1 MDFKNIEE
9 TMSLLEQWVSEKT
22 GKALTPVETRI
33 LQQSLEDKTYEQMEI
48 QGYSMA
54 YIKTM
59 VSPKLWKHL
68 SEVAGTPVNKK
79 NCQLVLK
86 GILAEFENKSQ
97 LKLQEIQESEVGQSV
112 TENSSRIA
120 PQSTPM
126 NPYFIGRENAIAH
139 LKTKINQGAKIILI
153 QAAAGIGKTTLATE
167 FLKNQNFDK
176 ILYLTMA
183 KERETISP
191 VESIVE
197 EWLKKDFD
205 EEPGR
210 DFMVSLGRLKRLL
223 QNQKIGILIDNLE
236 PALDSEF
243 RFIEPHRRYIELLR
257 MLTDSMVQSVT
268 LITSRERLCEGDIT
282 VETYRLPELDYCAW
296 KQYFEY
302 YQINNHESILIEMH
316 KSYGGNAKAM
326 RILCGAI
333 QEDDQGDIQSYWNC
347 NKAEILAKPDL
358 KDLVNSQ
365 FKRLQ
370 ELDINAFKLLCR
382 LGCYRY
388 QDVPTVPDNGLLCLL
403 WDVPEG
409 EQRRVIESLKNRS
422 LVEFNQGEYWL
433 HPMIREEAISRL
445 RSSED
450 WENANRKAAEF
461 WLKNSS
467 EIKSLANIIILFFE
481 SFHHYCTIFD
491 WSSAFKILEKKVDFD
506 DFNHK
511 LSTQVRYWGYS
522 QYLIDSLNKLEGKL
536 SNINDDEAQ
545 RLGHIGVSFYYL
557 SNYTKAIEYLERV
570 QELFKNTSAYYYTR
584 AMYWLGKSHARLGNF
599 SLALSYCDQALEQ
612 VEKLKKRQEDYG
624 SSECATLNVIGSIY
638 MDLGEYEKAIENHKE
653 VLKLS
658 PKSRIRYFRNEGD
671 ALAYIACCELAI
683 GNYTEAINT
692 IQESIRIFQQVQD
705 YVSECIAQCF
715 LGEFYLLDSQI
726 KNAGQTIESI
736 ENLRKKIKYFHPGL
750 KTYWCK
756 MQASFS
762 LYKNDYNQAIKLY
775 NESIVINQDIGAKRD
790 LAEAYY
796 QRGLTYQQMGDRENS
811 QPNFDNAIQLFTE
824 IEAPRQV
831 ERVIKSII

>member
-9 TMSLLEQWVSEKT
+9 VMSLLEQWVSEKT
-22 GKALTPVETRI
+22 GKALTPVETEI
-33 LQQSLEDKTYEQMEI
+33 LKQSLEDKTYDQMEI
-48 QGYSMA
+48 RGYSTA
-54 YIKTM
+54 YIKRV

-97 LKLQEIQESEVGQSV
+97 LKLQEIQEFEVDQSV
-112 TENSSRIA
+112 TENCSRIA

-191 VESIVE
+191 IETIVE
-197 EWLKKDFD
+197 EWLRKDFE

-302 YQINNHESILIEMH
+302 YQINNHDSILTEMH
-316 KSYGGNAKAM
+316 KAYGGNAKAM
-326 RILCGAI
+326 RILCGAV
-333 QEDDQGDIQSYWNC
+333 QEDPQYQGDIQAYWNF

-358 KDLVNSQ
+358 KNLVNSQ
-365 FKRLQ
+365 FNRLQ

-422 LVEFNQGEYWL
+422 LVEVNKGEFFL
-433 HPMIREEAISRL
+433 HPMVREEAIARL
-445 RSSED
+445 RKSED
-450 WENANRKAAEF
+450 WETANIKAAEF
-461 WLKNSS
+461 WTESVESVENVQDALT
-467 EIKSLANIIILFFE
+467 AFE
-481 SFHHYCTIFD
+481 AYYHYLQIND
-491 WSSAFKILEKKVDFD
+491 FK
-506 DFNHK
+506 
-511 LSTQVRYWGYS
+511 QAGYV
-522 QYLIDSLNKLEGKL
+522 IEGRRKCKWRTKLEGGEAL
-536 SNINDDEAQ
+536 GSSFHRLGWLHQITYAINQIINNINKEEDFYITCHLNNL
-545 RLGHIGVSFYYL
+545 LGAISCSTGNLF
-557 SNYTKAIEYLERV
+557 KAIKCYQLSSEQSKEYLNTLIKNSMEDNENLKLKQSYRV
-570 QELFKNTSAYYYTR
+570 QLANLVGIGLCQIDIWELEE
-584 AMYWLGKSHARLGNF
+584 AMK
-599 SLALSYCDQALEQ
+599 
-612 VEKLKKRQEDYG
+612 
-624 SSECATLNVIGSIY
+624 
-638 MDLGEYEKAIENHKE
+638 
-653 VLKLS
+653 
-658 PKSRIRYFRNEGD
+658 
-671 ALAYIACCELAI
+671 
-683 GNYTEAINT
+683 
-692 IQESIRIFQQVQD
+692 IFQLVKER
-705 YVSECIAQCF
+705 SENQELNKYQCNQYTFEAYFCLAF
-715 LGEFYLLDSQI
+715 LNSAL
-726 KNAGQTIESI
+726 
-736 ENLRKKIKYFHPGL
+736 GL
-750 KTYWCK
+750 TK
-756 MQASFS
+756 
-762 LYKNDYNQAIKLY
+762 
-775 NESIVINQDIGAKRD
+775 
-790 LAEAYY
+790 EAYY
-796 QRGLTYQQMGDRENS
+796 FAEKAENELPTAWAAWNGGYSLVFLGKTYSNSKQIDRSFKMYNKARSYAEENH
-811 QPNFDNAIQLFTE
+811 QPNFDNAIKLFTE

>member
-9 TMSLLEQWVSEKT
+9 VMSLLEQWVSEKT
-22 GKALTPVETRI
+22 GKALTPVETEI
-33 LQQSLEDKTYEQMEI
+33 LKQSLEDKTYDQMEI
-48 QGYSMA
+48 RGYSTA
-54 YIKTM
+54 YIKRV

-97 LKLQEIQESEVGQSV
+97 LKLQEIQEFEVDQSV
-112 TENSSRIA
+112 TENCSRIA

-257 MLTDSMVQSVT
+257 MLTDPMVQSVT

-302 YQINNHESILIEMH
+302 YQINNHDSILTEMH
-316 KSYGGNAKAM
+316 KAYGGNAKAM
-326 RILCGAI
+326 RILCGAV
-333 QEDDQGDIQSYWNC
+333 QEDPQYQGDIQAYWNF

-358 KDLVNSQ
+358 KNLVNSQ
-365 FKRLQ
+365 FNRLQ

-422 LVEFNQGEYWL
+422 LVEVNKGEFFL
-433 HPMIREEAISRL
+433 HPMVREEAIARL
-445 RSSED
+445 RKSED
-450 WENANRKAAEF
+450 WETANIKAAEF
-461 WLKNSS
+461 WTESVESVENVQDALT
-467 EIKSLANIIILFFE
+467 AFE
-481 SFHHYCTIFD
+481 AYYHYLQIND
-491 WSSAFKILEKKVDFD
+491 FK
-506 DFNHK
+506 
-511 LSTQVRYWGYS
+511 QAGYV
-522 QYLIDSLNKLEGKL
+522 IEGRRKCKWRTKLEGGEAL
-536 SNINDDEAQ
+536 GSSFHRLGWLHQITYAINQIINNINKEEDFYITCHLNNL
-545 RLGHIGVSFYYL
+545 LGAISCSTGNLF
-557 SNYTKAIEYLERV
+557 KAIKCYQLSSEQSKEYLNTLIKNSMEDNENLKLKQSYRV
-570 QELFKNTSAYYYTR
+570 QLANLVGIGLCQIDIWELEE
-584 AMYWLGKSHARLGNF
+584 AMK
-599 SLALSYCDQALEQ
+599 
-612 VEKLKKRQEDYG
+612 
-624 SSECATLNVIGSIY
+624 
-638 MDLGEYEKAIENHKE
+638 
-653 VLKLS
+653 
-658 PKSRIRYFRNEGD
+658 
-671 ALAYIACCELAI
+671 
-683 GNYTEAINT
+683 
-692 IQESIRIFQQVQD
+692 IFQLVKER
-705 YVSECIAQCF
+705 SENQELNKYQCNQYTFEAYFCLAF
-715 LGEFYLLDSQI
+715 LNSAL
-726 KNAGQTIESI
+726 
-736 ENLRKKIKYFHPGL
+736 GL
-750 KTYWCK
+750 TK
-756 MQASFS
+756 
-762 LYKNDYNQAIKLY
+762 
-775 NESIVINQDIGAKRD
+775 
-790 LAEAYY
+790 EAYY
-796 QRGLTYQQMGDRENS
+796 FAEKVENELPTAWAAWNGGYSLVFLGKTYSNSKQIDRSFKMYNKARSYAEENH
-811 QPNFDNAIQLFTE
+811 QPNFDNAIKLFTE

>member
-9 TMSLLEQWVSEKT
+9 VMSLLEQWVSEKT
-22 GKALTPVETRI
+22 GKALTPVETEI
-33 LQQSLEDKTYEQMEI
+33 LKQSLEDKTYDQMEI
-48 QGYSMA
+48 RGYSTA
-54 YIKTM
+54 YIKRV

-97 LKLQEIQESEVGQSV
+97 LKLQEIQEFEVDQSV
-112 TENSSRIA
+112 TENCSRIA

-191 VESIVE
+191 IETIVE
-197 EWLKKDFD
+197 EWLRKDFE

-257 MLTDSMVQSVT
+257 MLTDPMVQSVT

-282 VETYRLPELDYCAW
+282 VGTYRLPELDYCAW

-302 YQINNHESILIEMH
+302 YQINNYKSILTEMH
-316 KSYGGNAKAM
+316 KAYGGNAKAM

-333 QEDDQGDIQSYWNC
+333 QEDDQGDIQAYWNC

-358 KDLVNSQ
+358 KNLVNSQ

-422 LVEFNQGEYWL
+422 LVEFNKGEFFL
-433 HPMIREEAISRL
+433 HPMVREEAIARL
-445 RSSED
+445 RKSED
-450 WENANRKAAEF
+450 WETANIKAAEF
-461 WLKNSS
+461 WTESVESVETIKDGLTALESYYHYVEINDFNLAGSILAKERDNKWEKGESLGKSFYIFGLLQQTASLINKVKDKLENSYVKAKLYNILGDIQWLRGYIYQAINHHKECKS
-467 EIKSLANIIILFFE
+467 IAEKIKTIYIDCEQSKELDFYLYRLYRLSVASLLNQGLCYLDIGDLGQSYLLFEETIFTLSNKEIILITKGNQL
-481 SFHHYCTIFD
+481 YQD
-491 WSSAFKILEKKVDFD
+491 
-506 DFNHK
+506 
-511 LSTQVRYWGYS
+511 
-522 QYLIDSLNKLEGKL
+522 
-536 SNINDDEAQ
+536 
-545 RLGHIGVSFYYL
+545 SFYYIQL
-557 SNYTKAIEYLERV
+557 CSYIY
-570 QELFKNTSAYYYTR
+570 
-584 AMYWLGKSHARLGNF
+584 
-599 SLALSYCDQALEQ
+599 LALINSYWGNTETTLSYINKSEP
-612 VEKLKKRQEDYG
+612 LKPRNKIWNKGYTFL
-624 SSECATLNVIGSIY
+624 C
-638 MDLGEYEKAIENHKE
+638 LGTA
-653 VLKLS
+653 
-658 PKSRIRYFRNEGD
+658 
-671 ALAYIACCELAI
+671 
-683 GNYTEAINT
+683 
-692 IQESIRIFQQVQD
+692 
-705 YVSECIAQCF
+705 
-715 LGEFYLLDSQI
+715 
-726 KNAGQTIESI
+726 
-736 ENLRKKIKYFHPGL
+736 
-750 KTYWCK
+750 
-756 MQASFS
+756 
-762 LYKNDYNQAIKLY
+762 YKNINETLKSFQMYNQAISFAEETNFTQVKAKALTGLGELY
-775 NESIVINQDIGAKRD
+775 RMQGDFATALTHHQESIEILEQIGAKRD

-796 QRGLTYQQMGDRENS
+796 QQALTYQQMGDRENS
-811 QPNFDNAIQLFTE
+811 KPNFDDAIKLFTE
-824 IEAPRQV
+824 IEAPLQV
-831 ERVIKSII
+831 ERVRKSII

>member
-1 MDFKNIEE
+1 MDINSVLDFICSQLITKNLKTLSTLE
-9 TMSLLEQWVSEKT
+9 TTILKEAWKGKDGKSYDEIGNSEGFAGGSVKT
-22 GKALTPVETRI
+22 A
-33 LQQSLEDKTYEQMEI
+33 
-48 QGYSMA
+48 A
-54 YIKTM
+54 Y
-59 VSPKLWKHL
+59 KLWRRL
-68 SEVAGTPVNKK
+68 SNLCGETVNRDNVQAVVERYYNKVAIASPSAPIPSAPNSIDSNHAIAIPENIVN
-79 NCQLVLK
+79 
-86 GILAEFENKSQ
+86 EN
-97 LKLQEIQESEVGQSV
+97 I
-112 TENSSRIA
+112 N
-120 PQSTPM
+120 
-126 NPYFIGRENAIAH
+126 FIGRENAIAH
-139 LKTKINQGAKIILI
+139 LKTKINQGAKVILI

-191 VESIVE
+191 IETIVE
-197 EWLKKDFD
+197 EWLIKDFQ

-257 MLTDSMVQSVT
+257 MLTDSMVHSVT

-302 YQINNHESILIEMH
+302 YQINNHDSILTEMH
-316 KSYGGNAKAM
+316 KAYGGNAKAM

-333 QEDDQGDIQSYWNC
+333 QEDDQGDIQAYWNC
-347 NKAEILAKPDL
+347 NQAEILAKPDL

-422 LVEFNQGEYWL
+422 LVEVNKGEFFL
-433 HPMIREEAISRL
+433 HPMVREEAITRL
-445 RSSED
+445 RASKD
-450 WENANRKAAEF
+450 WEDANCKAAEF
-461 WLKNSS
+461 WLKNQS
-467 EIKSLANIIILFFE
+467 EIKSLENVIILFE
-481 SFHHYCTIFD
+481 SFHHYCTILD
-491 WSSAFKILEKKVDFD
+491 WSSAFKILEKNVNFD
-506 DFNHK
+506 DLNQK
-511 LSTQVRYWGYS
+511 LCKQVRYWGYS
-522 QYLIDSLNKLEGKL
+522 QYLIDSLNKLEGKI
-536 SNINDDEAQ
+536 SNTNDEGQ
-545 RLGHIGVSFYYL
+545 RLGIISVSFYYL

>member
-9 TMSLLEQWVSEKT
+9 VMSLLEQWVSEKT
-22 GKALTPVETRI
+22 GKALTPVETEI
-33 LQQSLEDKTYEQMEI
+33 LKQSLEDKTYDQMEI
-48 QGYSMA
+48 RGYSTA
-54 YIKTM
+54 YIKRV

-97 LKLQEIQESEVGQSV
+97 LKLQEIQEFEVDQSV
-112 TENSSRIA
+112 TENCSRIA

-191 VESIVE
+191 IETIVE
-197 EWLKKDFD
+197 EWLRKDFE

-257 MLTDSMVQSVT
+257 MLTDPMVQSVT

-333 QEDDQGDIQSYWNC
+333 QEDPQYQGDIQAYWNF

-358 KDLVNSQ
+358 KNLVNSQ
-365 FKRLQ
+365 FNRLQ

-422 LVEFNQGEYWL
+422 LVEVNKGEFFL
-433 HPMIREEAISRL
+433 HPMVREEAIARL
-445 RSSED
+445 RKSED
-450 WENANRKAAEF
+450 WETANIKAAEF
-461 WLKNSS
+461 WTESVESVENVQDALT
-467 EIKSLANIIILFFE
+467 AFE
-481 SFHHYCTIFD
+481 AYYHYLQIND
-491 WSSAFKILEKKVDFD
+491 FK
-506 DFNHK
+506 
-511 LSTQVRYWGYS
+511 QAGYV
-522 QYLIDSLNKLEGKL
+522 IEGRRKCKWRTKLEGGEAL
-536 SNINDDEAQ
+536 GSSFHRLGWLHQITYAINQIINNINKEEDFYITCHLNNL
-545 RLGHIGVSFYYL
+545 LGAISCSTGNLF
-557 SNYTKAIEYLERV
+557 KAIKCYQLSSEQSKEYLNTLIKNSMEDNENLKLKQSYRV
-570 QELFKNTSAYYYTR
+570 QLANLVGIGLCQIDIWELEE
-584 AMYWLGKSHARLGNF
+584 AMK
-599 SLALSYCDQALEQ
+599 
-612 VEKLKKRQEDYG
+612 
-624 SSECATLNVIGSIY
+624 
-638 MDLGEYEKAIENHKE
+638 
-653 VLKLS
+653 
-658 PKSRIRYFRNEGD
+658 
-671 ALAYIACCELAI
+671 
-683 GNYTEAINT
+683 
-692 IQESIRIFQQVQD
+692 IFQLVKER
-705 YVSECIAQCF
+705 SENQELNKYQCNQYTFEAYFCLAF
-715 LGEFYLLDSQI
+715 LNSAL
-726 KNAGQTIESI
+726 
-736 ENLRKKIKYFHPGL
+736 GL
-750 KTYWCK
+750 TK
-756 MQASFS
+756 
-762 LYKNDYNQAIKLY
+762 
-775 NESIVINQDIGAKRD
+775 
-790 LAEAYY
+790 EAYY
-796 QRGLTYQQMGDRENS
+796 FAEKVENELPTAWAAWNGGYSLVFLGKTYSNSKQIDRSFKMYNKARSYAEENH
-811 QPNFDNAIQLFTE
+811 QPNFDNAIKLFTE

>member
-1 MDFKNIEE
+1 MDIDSALGFISSQLMAKKLKTLSTLE
-9 TMSLLEQWVSEKT
+9 TTILKEAWRGKDGKSYDETGNSEGFAGESVKT
-22 GKALTPVETRI
+22 A
-33 LQQSLEDKTYEQMEI
+33 
-48 QGYSMA
+48 A
-54 YIKTM
+54 Y
-59 VSPKLWKHL
+59 KLWRRL
-68 SEVAGTPVNKK
+68 SNLCGEKVNRDNVQAVVERYYNKVA
-79 NCQLVLK
+79 
-86 GILAEFENKSQ
+86 
-97 LKLQEIQESEVGQSV
+97 
-112 TENSSRIA
+112 IA
-120 PQSTPM
+120 SPSTPITPAS
-126 NPYFIGRENAIAH
+126 NSIDSNNEITIPENIVNENINFIGRENAIAH

-191 VESIVE
+191 VETIVE
-197 EWLKKDFD
+197 EWLKKDFE

-223 QNQKIGILIDNLE
+223 QTQKIGILIDNLE

-257 MLTDSMVQSVT
+257 MLTDPMVQSVT

-282 VETYRLPELDYCAW
+282 VETYRLPELNYCTW

-302 YQINNHESILIEMH
+302 YQINNYESILTEMH
-316 KSYGGNAKAM
+316 KAYGGNAKAM

-422 LVEFNQGEYWL
+422 LVEFKKGEFFL
-433 HPMIREEAISRL
+433 HPMVREEAIARL
-445 RSSED
+445 RASKD
-450 WENANRKAAEF
+450 WEKANCKTAEF
-461 WLKNSS
+461 WTDSIKTVETVQDALKAFEAYHQYVEINDFEQAGSIIEKERDNKWEKGESLGRSFSRFGLLQQTASLINKVKDKLDNSYVKAKLYNILGYIEGLRGYIYQAINHHKESKSIAEKIKTIYIDS
-467 EIKSLANIIILFFE
+467 EQSPELDFYLYQLYRLSVVSLFNQGLCYLDIGDLGQSYLLFEETIFTLSNKKIILITKENQLYQDHFYHIQLC
-481 SFHHYCTIFD
+481 SYVYLALIN
-491 WSSAFKILEKKVDFD
+491 S
-506 DFNHK
+506 
-511 LSTQVRYWGYS
+511 YWGNTETTLSY
-522 QYLIDSLNKLEGKL
+522 LNKSKPLKEAKVTIWSQGYKL
-536 SNINDDEAQ
+536 
-545 RLGHIGVSFYYL
+545 L
-557 SNYTKAIEYLERV
+557 
-570 QELFKNTSAYYYTR
+570 
-584 AMYWLGKSHARLGNF
+584 
-599 SLALSYCDQALEQ
+599 
-612 VEKLKKRQEDYG
+612 
-624 SSECATLNVIGSIY
+624 
-638 MDLGEYEKAIENHKE
+638 
-653 VLKLS
+653 
-658 PKSRIRYFRNEGD
+658 
-671 ALAYIACCELAI
+671 
-683 GNYTEAINT
+683 
-692 IQESIRIFQQVQD
+692 
-705 YVSECIAQCF
+705 CF
-715 LGEFYLLDSQI
+715 GI
-726 KNAGQTIESI
+726 I
-736 ENLRKKIKYFHPGL
+736 
-750 KTYWCK
+750 
-756 MQASFS
+756 
-762 LYKNDYNQAIKLY
+762 YKNIGETLKSFQMYNQAISFAEKTNFTQVKAKAITGLAELY
-775 NESIVINQDIGAKRD
+775 RIQSEFTTALTHHQESIEILEYIGAKCD

-796 QRGLTYQQMGDRENS
+796 QQALTYQQMGDRENS
-811 QPNFDNAIQLFTE
+811 KPNFDNAIKLFEE

>member
-1 MDFKNIEE
+1 MDITSALDFISSQLMAKKLKTLSTLE
-9 TMSLLEQWVSEKT
+9 TTILKEAWRGKDGKSYDETGNSEGFAGESVKT
-22 GKALTPVETRI
+22 A
-33 LQQSLEDKTYEQMEI
+33 
-48 QGYSMA
+48 A
-54 YIKTM
+54 Y
-59 VSPKLWKHL
+59 KLWRRL
-68 SEVAGTPVNKK
+68 SNLCGEKVNRDNVQAVVERYYNKVA
-79 NCQLVLK
+79 
-86 GILAEFENKSQ
+86 
-97 LKLQEIQESEVGQSV
+97 
-112 TENSSRIA
+112 IA
-120 PQSTPM
+120 SPSTPIPSAP
-126 NPYFIGRENAIAH
+126 NSIESNSAIAIAENIVNENINFIGRENAIAH
-139 LKTKINQGAKIILI
+139 LQTKINQGAKIILI

-176 ILYLTMA
+176 TLYLTMA
-183 KERETISP
+183 KERENISP

-197 EWLKKDFD
+197 EWLRKDFE

-243 RFIEPHRRYIELLR
+243 RFIEPHRSYIELLR
-257 MLTDSMVQSVT
+257 MLTDPMVQSVT

-302 YQINNHESILIEMH
+302 YRINNHDSILTEMH
-316 KSYGGNAKAM
+316 KAYGGNAKAM
-326 RILCGAI
+326 RILCGAV
-333 QEDDQGDIQSYWNC
+333 QEDNQGDIQSYWNC

-370 ELDINAFKLLCR
+370 KLDINAFKLLCR

-433 HPMIREEAISRL
+433 HPMILEEAISRL

-481 SFHHYCTIFD
+481 SFHHYCTILD

-715 LGEFYLLDSQI
+715 LGEFYLLDGQI
-726 KNAGQTIESI
+726 ENAGQTIESI

-756 MQASFS
+756 TQASFS

-775 NESIVINQDIGAKRD
+775 EESIVINQDIGAKCD

-796 QRGLTYQQMGDRENS
+796 QQALTYQQMGDRENS
-811 QPNFDNAIQLFTE
+811 KPNFDKAIQLFTE
-824 IEAPRQV
+824 IEAPLQV
-831 ERVIKSII
+831 ERVRKSII